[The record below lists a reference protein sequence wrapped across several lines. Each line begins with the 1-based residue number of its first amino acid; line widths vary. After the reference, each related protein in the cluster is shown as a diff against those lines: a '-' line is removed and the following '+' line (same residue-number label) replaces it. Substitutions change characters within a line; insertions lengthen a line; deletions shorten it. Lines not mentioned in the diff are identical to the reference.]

1 MSHNILNDISKVY
14 LEQVVDEG
22 KADKKLPEY
31 KRSGART
38 ERYGNPHGSVGSG
51 PQRDRRAEHEE
62 RRGVK
67 KEEFVD
73 EAKKKSMIKVE
84 VDPKKLGYKVAD
96 IGPGGKEYNV
106 KTYGAYKEE
115 SDPVGKDP
123 FGRPG
128 GKYGG
133 VKKGGG
139 YDKGYQAM
147 QKRIKELD
155 KVKTEALD
163 PVGQEDADIDN
174 DGDTDKSDK
183 YLHNRRK
190 VVGKAISKKKVKE
203 GFSNWRNDLA
213 EVMDDIEAAKKVEEK
228 KNIKNKI
235 TINPTI
241 KDSVENLGGTL
252 LEMVELEKIEC
263 VLDELSESEIFLLSD
278 KLIEEVV
285 QEVFYECIREGRDI
299 VEIQNVLIESLE
311 ISSALLTEEE
321 DVKSDRL
328 EKVKSAVK
336 KVGGALARGVGYVA
350 GAAVR
355 GARAAG
361 REMKAGYERGRD
373 GSSSSSSNT
382 TSSSSSSSQSDTEE
396 KGSNRPGL
404 LGRIGSALKSGLKRA
419 VGAGARA
426 VSRGARNVARRMED
440 GEKKKES
447 NVPVNKAKKPA
458 QPVSDPWEGSATTPK
473 AKAKPKPA
481 PKEKVKPEPKP
492 KRKKSGKL
500 DSLIS
505 SIQNENM
512 QINEKPGDG
521 YLGPTPIPNPIR
533 LAQDTVDATN
543 RNSQKKVD
551 AVNKILPGTASMPP
565 TTYFNKSS
573 SPASKQYLGLRNSYE
588 PKGRRIDELS
598 LPGTGTVLAP
608 STDSKTGQT
617 SMQTKQKFLGINV
630 PLQDK
635 FKDLTPT
642 AADTA
647 KYNANPNRP
656 TTINRTVSSLTGLPS
671 ATSTPRT
678 PPVKPTVTPVPLQKK
693 TLGQIGSET
702 KSSMVNRTQATNRA
716 LDTLKNSYEPKGS
729 QIFEKKSQGK
739 KKRPNANTNNPTY
752 AKPQTDS
759 NSLTG
764 SDGSRVRTSDKDW
777 DE

>member
-73 EAKKKSMIKVE
+73 EAKKKPMVKVSVPE
-84 VDPKKLGYKVAD
+84 KKLGYKVAD
-96 IGPGGKEYNV
+96 IGPDGKEYNV
-106 KTYGAYKEE
+106 KTYGAYKEAL
-115 SDPVGKDP
+115 DPVGQEDADIDND
-123 FGRPG
+123 
-128 GKYGG
+128 GK
-133 VKKGGG
+133 KNTKT
-139 YDKGYQAM
+139 DKYLHNRRKVVGKAI
-147 QKRIKELD
+147 QK
-155 KVKTEALD
+155 EALD

-190 VVGKAISKKKVKE
+190 VVGRAISKKKVKE

-551 AVNKILPGTASMPP
+551 AVNKILPGTASMPS

-588 PKGRRIDELS
+588 PKG
-598 LPGTGTVLAP
+598 
-608 STDSKTGQT
+608 
-617 SMQTKQKFLGINV
+617 
-630 PLQDK
+630 
-635 FKDLTPT
+635 
-642 AADTA
+642 
-647 KYNANPNRP
+647 
-656 TTINRTVSSLTGLPS
+656 
-671 ATSTPRT
+671 
-678 PPVKPTVTPVPLQKK
+678 
-693 TLGQIGSET
+693 
-702 KSSMVNRTQATNRA
+702 
-716 LDTLKNSYEPKGS
+716 S

-739 KKRPNANTNNPTY
+739 KKRPNANTYNPKY
-752 AKPQTDS
+752 ANPQTDT
-759 NSLTG
+759 NSLSG
-764 SDGSRVRTSDKDW
+764 SGGSRVRTSDKDW

>member
-14 LEQVVDEG
+14 LEQVAFDES
-22 KADKKLPEY
+22 KSDKKLPEY

-73 EAKKKSMIKVE
+73 ENRAMSRDPEGSERRRTRSRQPDPSKPDFTGIGNMSIDQIRKMSARIEKEKTKKEEFVDEAKKKPMIKISVPPE
-84 VDPKKLGYKVAD
+84 KLGYRKAS
-96 IGPGGKEYNV
+96 IGPDGKEYNV
-106 KTYGAYKEE
+106 EYHGAM
-115 SDPVGKDP
+115 
-123 FGRPG
+123 
-128 GKYGG
+128 
-133 VKKGGG
+133 KK
-139 YDKGYQAM
+139 
-147 QKRIKELD
+147 
-155 KVKTEALD
+155 EALD

-190 VVGKAISKKKVKE
+190 AVGKAISKKKIKE

-213 EVMDDIEAAKKVEEK
+213 EVMTDIEAAKKVEEK

-235 TINPTI
+235 KINPSM
-241 KDSVENLGGTL
+241 KESVENLGGTL
-252 LEMVELEKIEC
+252 LEMVQLEKIEC
-263 VLDELSESEIFLLSD
+263 ILDELSESELFLLSD

-321 DVKSDRL
+321 NVKSDKL

-373 GSSSSSSNT
+373 GSSSSSNA

-458 QPVSDPWEGSATTPK
+458 DPWEGSASTPK

-481 PKEKVKPEPKP
+481 PKEKVKPEPK
-492 KRKKSGKL
+492 RKKSGNL
-500 DSLIS
+500 DRLIS

-512 QINEKPGDG
+512 QIDENQGPSTPVKYDPGMKQLVPNMGAGRPGETRLKPKFQ
-521 YLGPTPIPNPIR
+521 IP
-533 LAQDTVDATN
+533 LATN
-543 RNSQKKVD
+543 TS
-551 AVNKILPGTASMPP
+551 
-565 TTYFNKSS
+565 NKSKVQM
-573 SPASKQYLGLRNSYE
+573 A
-588 PKGRRIDELS
+588 
-598 LPGTGTVLAP
+598 
-608 STDSKTGQT
+608 
-617 SMQTKQKFLGINV
+617 
-630 PLQDK
+630 
-635 FKDLTPT
+635 
-642 AADTA
+642 
-647 KYNANPNRP
+647 
-656 TTINRTVSSLTGLPS
+656 
-671 ATSTPRT
+671 
-678 PPVKPTVTPVPLQKK
+678 
-693 TLGQIGSET
+693 
-702 KSSMVNRTQATNRA
+702 
-716 LDTLKNSYEPKGS
+716 SYEPKGS

-764 SDGSRVRTSDKDW
+764 SGGSRVRTSDKDW

>member
-14 LEQVVDEG
+14 LEQVAVDEG
-22 KADKKLPEY
+22 KVELKQRNKNEMQRKAGNLGREVVSTPKTKKY
-31 KRSGART
+31 AAKRDAAMNRMVKLVSTIASDD
-38 ERYGNPHGSVGSG
+38 ERK
-51 PQRDRRAEHEE
+51 RFDRMPTR
-62 RRGVK
+62 
-67 KEEFVD
+67 EEFVG
-73 EAKKKSMIKVE
+73 EAKKKPMIKISVPPE
-84 VDPKKLGYKVAD
+84 KLGYREAS
-96 IGPGGKEYNV
+96 IGPDGKEYNV
-106 KTYGAYKEE
+106 KYHGAM
-115 SDPVGKDP
+115 
-123 FGRPG
+123 
-128 GKYGG
+128 
-133 VKKGGG
+133 KK
-139 YDKGYQAM
+139 
-147 QKRIKELD
+147 
-155 KVKTEALD
+155 EALD

-190 VVGKAISKKKVKE
+190 VVGRAISKKKVKE

-716 LDTLKNSYEPKGS
+716 LDTLKNYYEPKGS

-759 NSLTG
+759 KSLTG
-764 SDGSRVRTSDKDW
+764 SGGSRVRTSDKDW

>member
-1 MSHNILNDISKVY
+1 M
-14 LEQVVDEG
+14 
-22 KADKKLPEY
+22 KK
-31 KRSGART
+31 
-38 ERYGNPHGSVGSG
+38 
-51 PQRDRRAEHEE
+51 
-62 RRGVK
+62 
-67 KEEFVD
+67 
-73 EAKKKSMIKVE
+73 
-84 VDPKKLGYKVAD
+84 
-96 IGPGGKEYNV
+96 
-106 KTYGAYKEE
+106 
-115 SDPVGKDP
+115 
-123 FGRPG
+123 
-128 GKYGG
+128 
-133 VKKGGG
+133 
-139 YDKGYQAM
+139 
-147 QKRIKELD
+147 
-155 KVKTEALD
+155 
-163 PVGQEDADIDN
+163 
-174 DGDTDKSDK
+174 
-183 YLHNRRK
+183 
-190 VVGKAISKKKVKE
+190 
-203 GFSNWRNDLA
+203 
-213 EVMDDIEAAKKVEEK
+213 K

-321 DVKSDRL
+321 NVKSDKL

-373 GSSSSSSNT
+373 GSSSSSSSSNT

-458 QPVSDPWEGSATTPK
+458 QTVSDPWEGSASTPK

-481 PKEKVKPEPKP
+481 PKEKVKPEPK
-492 KRKKSGKL
+492 RKKSGNL
-500 DSLIS
+500 DRLIS

-512 QINEKPGDG
+512 QIDENQGPSTPVKYDPGMKQLVPNMGAGRPGETRLKPKFQ
-521 YLGPTPIPNPIR
+521 IP
-533 LAQDTVDATN
+533 LATN
-543 RNSQKKVD
+543 TS
-551 AVNKILPGTASMPP
+551 
-565 TTYFNKSS
+565 NKSKVQM
-573 SPASKQYLGLRNSYE
+573 A
-588 PKGRRIDELS
+588 
-598 LPGTGTVLAP
+598 
-608 STDSKTGQT
+608 
-617 SMQTKQKFLGINV
+617 
-630 PLQDK
+630 
-635 FKDLTPT
+635 
-642 AADTA
+642 
-647 KYNANPNRP
+647 
-656 TTINRTVSSLTGLPS
+656 
-671 ATSTPRT
+671 
-678 PPVKPTVTPVPLQKK
+678 
-693 TLGQIGSET
+693 
-702 KSSMVNRTQATNRA
+702 
-716 LDTLKNSYEPKGS
+716 SYEPKGS

-764 SDGSRVRTSDKDW
+764 SGGSRVRTSDKDW

>member
-14 LEQVVDEG
+14 LEQVALDEAVPGRGGGSMVG
-22 KADKKLPEY
+22 KPGGPPP
-31 KRSGART
+31 RPSRT
-38 ERYGNPHGSVGSG
+38 QG
-51 PQRDRRAEHEE
+51 PQNPEDSVYSDEYREKQKNRNKARFGRSVEE
-62 RRGVK
+62 ALQTPKRWWDDDGDGVGYEK
-67 KEEFVD
+67 GEVSGKFT
-73 EAKKKSMIKVE
+73 KKKK
-84 VDPKKLGYKVAD
+84 GR
-96 IGPGGKEYNV
+96 V
-106 KTYGAYKEE
+106 K
-115 SDPVGKDP
+115 
-123 FGRPG
+123 
-128 GKYGG
+128 
-133 VKKGGG
+133 
-139 YDKGYQAM
+139 
-147 QKRIKELD
+147 
-155 KVKTEALD
+155 
-163 PVGQEDADIDN
+163 
-174 DGDTDKSDK
+174 
-183 YLHNRRK
+183 
-190 VVGKAISKKKVKE
+190 KE

-213 EVMDDIEAAKKVEEK
+213 EVMDDIEAAKKVEVK
-228 KNIKNKI
+228 KINNII

-252 LEMVELEKIEC
+252 LEIVELEKIEC

-336 KVGGALARGVGYVA
+336 KVGGARARGVGYVA

-473 AKAKPKPA
+473 AKAKPKPV

-617 SMQTKQKFLGINV
+617 SMQTKQKFLGMNV

-716 LDTLKNSYEPKGS
+716 LDTLKNYYEPKGS

-759 NSLTG
+759 KSLTG
-764 SDGSRVRTSDKDW
+764 SGGSRVRTSDKDW